1 MEICL
6 FYQIVYKQISSI
18 LMTRSKKHAC
28 PPLCSSFVS
37 NSPGYMQ
44 LKDFEN
50 VPSSFIAQSKVIYKS
65 TSIYGMVF

>member
-1 MEICL
+1 
-6 FYQIVYKQISSI
+6 
-18 LMTRSKKHAC
+18 MTRSKKHAC